1 MSRRTGFVLAA
12 AAAIGL
18 GGVLAASGL
27 AAVTPAAAD
36 ALNTSAGGLAASPVN
51 DISAQRKK
59 GGQKARG
66 RTGGQPKAKGTGRPR
81 PAAKG
86 SGRQRPGANR
96 PRGQRPAAKGSGRQR
111 PGANR
116 PRGQRPAA
124 KGTGRPRPGAR
135 PAARPPRATAARRGP
150 RRDVRIRAG
159 GPIRIGGRR
168 VTVIRGG
175 HRYRW
180 RGRYWDVAP
189 IAALTALT
197 LGAIAYAPYAY
208 VPVAQPLCTGYT
220 EDGCFLR
227 WTEVPTSQGDL
238 IPQCVTYCEGS

>member
-66 RTGGQPKAKGTGRPR
+66 RTGGQPKAKGTGRP
-81 PAAKG
+81 
-86 SGRQRPGANR
+86 
-96 PRGQRPAAKGSGRQR
+96 RPAAKGSGRQR

>member
-36 ALNTSAGGLAASPVN
+36 ALNISAGDLAASPVK

-59 GGQKARG
+59 DGQKARG

-96 PRGQRPAAKGSGRQR
+96 PRGQRPAAKGS
-111 PGANR
+111 
-116 PRGQRPAA
+116 
-124 KGTGRPRPGAR
+124 GRPRPGAR